1 MKTYKILKMLFQNIL
16 HEDQIHIIAS
26 YYGKKWTKYFKS
38 LKDIKVKNGKRNKQT
53 HSFHYY
59 YH

>member
-16 HEDQIHIIAS
+16 DNDSINIITT
-26 YYGKKWTKYFKS
+26 YYGKKWSKDFKPI
-38 LKDIKVKNGKRNKQT
+38 KKIKVKSSKKGKNQN
-53 HSFHYY
+53 SFHYY

>member
-26 YYGKKWTKYFKS
+26 YYGKKWNTNIQSFK
-38 LKDIKVKNGKRNKQT
+38 KIKIKSSKKGKNQN
-53 HSFHYY
+53 SFHYY